1 MSFNPK
7 RILNITEIPKEKNFG
22 YYFAYGDY
30 FIKDHIDLIQSNKNA
45 FLSYYAIN
53 NKEDFNWNKDIFSIK
68 NKDIFY
74 YVIMN
79 DLSNIKSIINQ
90 NKYILALKDQFKR
103 TLLHLAVIG
112 NYYEISEFLLQ
123 KGINYNESDIFDK
136 TALFYAKGKILNLL
150 KSYGADEIRYNM
162 SDDFIP
168 KGIVI
173 DSKEQ
178 NVIENVY
185 NQFFNKGIV
194 VKMELLKNDG
204 NIIGKRFYRKN
215 WDYKEL
221 LKQELLVY
229 HGTKFTS
236 IESIMT
242 IGLYFFNK
250 PIEGHIPLGK
260 KYNNFDNWANAIF
273 TSPSLFYAS
282 KYSEI
287 IFSDNKEWYI
297 IIEGIIKKD
306 SFSMHKST
314 IQNYNFKINEPY
326 FIEYRVGCDKN
337 PAISNGDYEKN
348 ILVSSLL
355 FVERQTLD
363 NMNDY
368 YEQNIFKL

>member
-7 RILNITEIPKEKNFG
+7 RILNITEIPNEKNLG
-22 YYFAYGDY
+22 YEFANGDH
-30 FIKDHIDLIQSNKNA
+30 FIDKHIDLIQSNKNA
-45 FLSYYAIN
+45 FLSYYAIY
-53 NKEDFNWNKDIFSIK
+53 NKEDFNWNGDIFSIK

-74 YVIMN
+74 YVITN

-112 NYYEISEFLLQ
+112 NYYKISEFLLQ
-123 KGINYNESDIFDK
+123 KGINYNESDIFNH
-136 TALFYAKGKILNLL
+136 TALFYAKGKILKLL
-150 KSYGADEIRYNM
+150 KSYGADDISYNI

-178 NVIENVY
+178 KVIDNIY

-194 VKMELLKNDG
+194 AKMELLKKDE
-204 NIIGKRFYRKN
+204 NIIGKRFYRNN

-250 PIEGHIPLGK
+250 PIEGHIPLGI

-306 SFSMHKST
+306 SFSGHKST
-314 IQNYNFKINEPY
+314 IHNYKFKINEPY
-326 FIEYRVGCDKN
+326 LIEYRVGCDKN
-337 PAISNGDYEKN
+337 PVISNGNYENN